1 MNILYLVKFYEPFDR
16 GGSEWSTHDL
26 AKLLIEKGHKVTVL
40 TPNYGRESQEILDGI
55 VVRRFPFF
63 KKLKNPKGEI
73 TPWWTN
79 NIIWF
84 VYTSI
89 ICTVYTLKEKF
100 DVIHVHSNEFLPA
113 AVIAGAVT
121 KKPTVATFRDYQVI
135 CNFGFCL
142 WHKKK
147 SCNLKE
153 YLTGDFKFF
162 YENYVQDKNPLK
174 FSGLYFAALR
184 SWLVTKILFYF
195 AVQIKHKVAVS
206 KQLRAIFKANSIAD
220 MRIIHNPVIVQAST
234 KKPKYEITLAPQALK
249 RLRSAGNEITYIGKF
264 SKGKGVDLFME
275 SIPPISHRFPNLK
288 FKFVGAGVLANYL
301 KEKTKTNKLQDRVIF
316 TGRVDHKQ
324 AIKFAAESSLVVVP
338 SIWPEPLPRSAIET
352 ILVGTPV
359 VATNV
364 GGISEVVKNNFYGL
378 LSAPDKNSLKTTI
391 IRAFEKRD
399 IYRRNIAK
407 DLETLKKHFS
417 AESVKKYLA
426 LYQAK

>member
-26 AKLLIEKGHKVTVL
+26 AKLLIGKGHKVTVL
-40 TPNYGRESQEILDGI
+40 TPNYGRESGEILDGI

-89 ICTVYTLKEKF
+89 ICTVYTIREKF

-113 AVIAGAVT
+113 AVVAGALT

-174 FSGLYFAALR
+174 FSGLYFAAIR

-195 AVQIKHKVAVS
+195 AVQIKHKIAVS
-206 KQLRAIFKANSIAD
+206 KQLSTIFKANGIKN
-220 MRIIHNPVIVQAST
+220 MQTIHNPVIVHTSL
-234 KKPKYEITLAPQALK
+234 KK
-249 RLRSAGNEITYIGKF
+249 RRNEITYIGKF
-264 SKGKGVDLFME
+264 SKGKGVDLLVE
-275 SIPPISHRFPNLK
+275 AIPQIIKKFKNLK
-288 FKFVGAGVLANYL
+288 FKFVGSGVLDKYL
-301 KEKTKTNKLQDRVIF
+301 REKTRKYNLQDKVIF
-316 TGRVDHKQ
+316 TGRVDHQQ

-338 SIWPEPLPRSAIET
+338 SIWPEPLPRSVIET
-352 ILVGTPV
+352 ILGGTPV
-359 VATNV
+359 VATKV
-364 GGISEVVKNNFYGL
+364 GGVEEIVKNDIYGML
-378 LSAPDKNSLKTTI
+378 AQPNRESLKDAI
-391 IRAFEKRD
+391 VKALAKRD
-399 IYRRNIAK
+399 TYRRNIK
-407 DLETLKKHFS
+407 NDLKTLKDHFS
-417 AESVKKYLA
+417 AESLQKYLEI
-426 LYQAK
+426 YQTA